1 MCANNSQEN
10 ARERLGQYRSL
21 NRLLLCVLIAFVL
34 WPLAMLWLHPLLP
47 DSWRTCGSIRW
58 FDRPCP
64 MCGLTRGFLSLL
76 MGNVAM
82 ARDYNLLTILLTTLL
97 IIEVVYRSLLS
108 LTLRF
113 PVSAVTSMMRID
125 SKVHIV
131 LVVLYV
137 AYSVVFVALTW

>member
-1 MCANNSQEN
+1 
-10 ARERLGQYRSL
+10 
-21 NRLLLCVLIAFVL
+21 
-34 WPLAMLWLHPLLP
+34 
-47 DSWRTCGSIRW
+47 
-58 FDRPCP
+58 
-64 MCGLTRGFLSLL
+64 